1 VSAGLYASC
10 SALALC
16 ALSSLPVTTLAQP
29 HDASARSAIT
39 FEAELSS
46 APHHVPSEPNVGVHV
61 PAGFDAASPLHL
73 VVYLHGLR
81 GCLPVLMREGS
92 TRCDASSTPQLGWNL
107 GAHHDAAGTN
117 TIFVVPRLYY
127 DKRGGQPGAFNKSG
141 GFRTFLSDL
150 LTGPISARLGQRYSR
165 DSVASVTLVAHSAG
179 YETMIAIL
187 DRGDVD
193 SLVRGVVL
201 FDALYAFEERYA
213 RYALAHAD
221 QGLRLVAI
229 HLRGKPARNG
239 TALHKRLLRALGPE
253 RVANT
258 NAREL
263 KATLAQ
269 RPFVFAQGRG
279 PHAQVPQH
287 HLAEVLAALG
297 LPIRATH

>member
-1 VSAGLYASC
+1 MLQRQNIPVVACLVLLLAPAAAFAQSQRP
-10 SALALC
+10 AL
-16 ALSSLPVTTLAQP
+16 
-29 HDASARSAIT
+29 T

-46 APHHVPSEPNVGVHV
+46 APYHVPSEPNVSVHV

-73 VVYLHGLR
+73 VVYVHGLR
-81 GCLPVLMREGS
+81 GCLPVLMGEGS
-92 TRCDASSTPQLGWNL
+92 TRCDAGSAPQLGWNL

-127 DKRGGQPGAFNKSG
+127 DTRGGQPGAFGKPG
-141 GFRTFLSDL
+141 GFRTFLNDL
-150 LTGPISARLGQRYSR
+150 LTGPLSTRLGGRYTSE
-165 DSVASVTLVAHSAG
+165 SVASITLVAHSAG
-179 YETMIAIL
+179 YETTIAIL
-187 DRGDVD
+187 ERGEVER
-193 SLVRGVVL
+193 LVRAVVL

-221 QGLRLVAI
+221 QGLRLIAV

-239 TALHKRLLRALGPE
+239 EQLHRRLLRALGPE
-253 RVANT
+253 RVASSS
-258 NAREL
+258 AREL
-263 KATLAQ
+263 KADVAQ

-297 LPIRATH
+297 LPMRSPAR